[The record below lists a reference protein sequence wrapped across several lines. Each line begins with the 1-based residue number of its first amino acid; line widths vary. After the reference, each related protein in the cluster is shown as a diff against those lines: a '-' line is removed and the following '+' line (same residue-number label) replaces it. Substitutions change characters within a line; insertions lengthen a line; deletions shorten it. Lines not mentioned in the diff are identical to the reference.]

1 MESYVSFH
9 LSNGE
14 QAPKSFLREY
24 RATISFVMCEKK
36 RMGFS
41 SSAQKHML
49 NKISHITKESKEAKN
64 RRDTNIL

>member
-1 MESYVSFH
+1 MKSYVSFH
-9 LSNGE
+9 LSNDE
-14 QAPKSFLREY
+14 QAPKSFLREC

-36 RMGFS
+36 GMGFS
-41 SSAQKHML
+41 PSNQKHML